1 VSAHQEVRQSHCK
14 KAARLRQAWYETA
27 TKLYGRPGD
36 AQKMLDDR
44 QSPEYQEALRLYRE
58 HLRTCEECKKWRVK

>member
-1 VSAHQEVRQSHCK
+1 MTRCK

-27 TKLYGRPGD
+27 TKLYGGPGD

-44 QSPEYQEALRLYRE
+44 ANPEYQEALRLYRE
-58 HLRTCEECKKWRVK
+58 HLRTCEKCVQEMEKELKSRRMQ

>member
-1 VSAHQEVRQSHCK
+1 MTRCK

-27 TKLYGRPGD
+27 TKLYGGPGD

-44 QSPEYQEALRLYRE
+44 ANPEYQEALRLYRE
-58 HLRTCEECKKWRVK
+58 HLRTCEECKKWIKFRRMQ